1 MNSVIKSD
9 TEKIISSDSKSSLN
23 ELQAKA
29 DDANTYN
36 TIENKIVKVVKPML
50 NEVNPQQAICK
61 DTKSITTTSESEIS
75 SMSEKSLPDMASSK
89 KNRLDE
95 CSVTTTSTAWK
106 TTADTMSKLSPL
118 KQEKVKY

>member
-1 MNSVIKSD
+1 
-9 TEKIISSDSKSSLN
+9 
-23 ELQAKA
+23 
-29 DDANTYN
+29 
-36 TIENKIVKVVKPML
+36 ML
-50 NEVNPQQAICK
+50 NEVNPQQAICN

-106 TTADTMSKLSPL
+106 TTSDTMSKLSPL